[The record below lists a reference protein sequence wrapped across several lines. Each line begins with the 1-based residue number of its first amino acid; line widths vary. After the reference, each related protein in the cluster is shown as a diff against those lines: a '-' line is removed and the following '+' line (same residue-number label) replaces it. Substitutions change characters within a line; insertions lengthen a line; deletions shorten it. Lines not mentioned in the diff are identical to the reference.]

1 MIVSE
6 NFVFAI
12 KNYKY
17 LLEEGFPQRAIIKL
31 VGDRFKLSSVER
43 TILYRGICTDKNAS
57 HRKSKLAF
65 TKDIQNKSI
74 HIDGYNVLITIGSY
88 LNGSLVFIG
97 NDNFLRDASEV
108 HGKVFRTELLQ
119 RAIVL
124 TFDYL
129 KKNKVSG
136 LHFYLDKPV
145 SNSGKLSAKL
155 NKTIQE
161 YNLSGSSKTQA
172 SPDYAL
178 KQIKQGIIA
187 TSDSNIIDKC
197 MVPVLDLARKIL
209 THNFKPKYLNLTI
222 RNL

>member
-1 MIVSE
+1 MIITE
-6 NFVFAI
+6 DFAAAI
-12 KNYKY
+12 KIYKF
-17 LLEEGFPQRAIIKL
+17 LLEKRFPQRAILKL
-31 VGDRFKLSSVER
+31 VGDRFKLNSTER
-43 TILYRGICTDKNAS
+43 TILYRGVCTDKNAR

-65 TKDIQNKSI
+65 TKDIQNKRI

-119 RAIVL
+119 RAIAL

-145 SNSGKLSAKL
+145 SNSGRLSAKL
-155 NKTIQE
+155 NNYIQDHKF
-161 YNLSGSSKTQA
+161 SGSAKTVN
-172 SPDYAL
+172 SPDFVL
-178 KQIKQGIIA
+178 KKVNKDIIA
-187 TSDSNIIDKC
+187 TSDSSIIDNCK
-197 MVPVLDLARKIL
+197 VTVIDLARKIL

-222 RNL
+222 RNS